1 MNVFVA
7 RLRRAWAGAPRSG
20 SRSPWRLQVAAA
32 SFALLL
38 AACGGDDEKAAEAN
52 PARSAAATAPTEA
65 RKASA
70 DAEVAGEVARRR
82 PRPYE
87 RIGITALAA
96 SPDGIASASA
106 DGRVSVLDETTL
118 GESRVLKQTPGVI
131 AGLIFSGG
139 GRYLIGVGRDSV
151 AQVWDVKTG
160 ELRYQLHGHAHPLR
174 CVAAS
179 DDGSVVATCGE
190 ETRVLLWD
198 GATGKLRRV
207 LSGHSDF
214 VNAASVTADGRL
226 LATGGADARVL
237 LWDAAAG
244 QLRRTLLG
252 HADELA
258 ALAFSGDGRVLA
270 SAGLDG
276 KVLLWDVASGRQLQ
290 ALAAQGTPPVRSLAF
305 NRSGSLLAGGAVD
318 GKVWVWN
325 TESFGAPLQL
335 SGPGS
340 GLTSVVFHPKNN
352 NRLIMGD
359 QEGRI
364 ASVIVPP
371 GSGR

>member
-1 MNVFVA
+1 
-7 RLRRAWAGAPRSG
+7 
-20 SRSPWRLQVAAA
+20 
-32 SFALLL
+32 
-38 AACGGDDEKAAEAN
+38 
-52 PARSAAATAPTEA
+52 
-65 RKASA
+65 
-70 DAEVAGEVARRR
+70 
-82 PRPYE
+82 
-87 RIGITALAA
+87 
-96 SPDGIASASA
+96 
-106 DGRVSVLDETTL
+106 
-118 GESRVLKQTPGVI
+118 VI

-139 GRYLIGVGRDSV
+139 GRCDGVGRDSV
-151 AQVWDVKTG
+151 ARCDVQTAALPVAY
-160 ELRYQLHGHAHPLR
+160 EHPLR

-190 ETRVLLWD
+190 DTRVLLWD

-258 ALAFSGDGRVLA
+258 ALAFSGDGRILA

-305 NRSGSLLAGGAVD
+305 NRSGLLLAGGAVD

-325 TESFGAPLQL
+325 TASFGAPLQL

-340 GLTSVVFHPKNN
+340 GLTSVLFDPKNN
-352 NRLIMGD
+352 YRLIMGD

-371 GSGR
+371 IPGVGQ

>member
-1 MNVFVA
+1 
-7 RLRRAWAGAPRSG
+7 
-20 SRSPWRLQVAAA
+20 
-32 SFALLL
+32 
-38 AACGGDDEKAAEAN
+38 
-52 PARSAAATAPTEA
+52 
-65 RKASA
+65 
-70 DAEVAGEVARRR
+70 
-82 PRPYE
+82 
-87 RIGITALAA
+87 
-96 SPDGIASASA
+96 
-106 DGRVSVLDETTL
+106 
-118 GESRVLKQTPGVI
+118 
-131 AGLIFSGG
+131 
-139 GRYLIGVGRDSV
+139 
-151 AQVWDVKTG
+151 
-160 ELRYQLHGHAHPLR
+160 
-174 CVAAS
+174 
-179 DDGSVVATCGE
+179 
-190 ETRVLLWD
+190 VLLWD

-371 GSGR
+371 RP

>member
-1 MNVFVA
+1 MNLFVA
-7 RLRRAWAGAPRSG
+7 RLRRAWTGAPRSG
-20 SRSPWRLQVAAA
+20 SRSPWRLQVAAT

-38 AACGGDDEKAAEAN
+38 AACGGADEKAAEAN

-70 DAEVAGEVARRR
+70 DAKAR

-87 RIGITALAA
+87 PTGITALAA
-96 SPDGIASASA
+96 SADDIASASA
-106 DGRVSVLDETTL
+106 DGRVSVLDATTL

-131 AGLIFSGG
+131 AGLIFSVG
-139 GRYLIGVGRDSV
+139 GRYLIGVGRDST
-151 AQVWDVKTG
+151 AQVWDVQTG
-160 ELRYQLHGHAHPLR
+160 ERRYQLHGHEHPLR
-174 CVAAS
+174 CIAAS

-190 ETRVLLWD
+190 DTRVLLWD

-237 LWDAAAG
+237 LWDATAG

-252 HADELA
+252 HADELT
-258 ALAFSGDGRVLA
+258 ALAFSGDGLVLA

-276 KVLLWDVASGRQLQ
+276 KVLLWDVASGLQLR

-305 NRSGSLLAGGAVD
+305 SRTGSLLAGGAVD

-340 GLTSVVFHPKNN
+340 GLTSVVFDPKNK

-364 ASVIVPP
+364 ASVIVPAIK
-371 GSGR
+371 

>member
-1 MNVFVA
+1 MNVFIA
-7 RLRRAWAGAPRSG
+7 RLRRAWAGAPG
-20 SRSPWRLQVAAA
+20 SDSRAPWRLPVAAA

-38 AACGGDDEKAAEAN
+38 AACGGADEKPAEAN
-52 PARSAAATAPTEA
+52 PARSAAAPTEA
-65 RKASA
+65 RKAGA
-70 DAEVAGEVARRR
+70 DAKVASGLARTP

-96 SPDGIASASA
+96 SAAGIASASA
-106 DGRVSVLDETTL
+106 DGRVSMLDPTTL

-151 AQVWDVKTG
+151 AQVWDVQTG
-160 ELRYQLHGHAHPLR
+160 ERRYQLHGHEHPLR

-190 ETRVLLWD
+190 DTRVLLWD

-207 LSGHSDF
+207 LSGHGDF
-214 VNAASVTADGRL
+214 VNAASVSADGRL

-244 QLRRTLLG
+244 QLLRTLLG

-258 ALAFSGDGRVLA
+258 ALAFSGDGRLLA

-290 ALAAQGTPPVRSLAF
+290 ALAAQGSPPARSLAF
-305 NRSGSLLAGGAVD
+305 NRKSLLLAGGAAD

-325 TESFGAPLQL
+325 TASFAAPLQL
-335 SGPGS
+335 AGPGS
-340 GLTSVVFHPKNN
+340 GLTSVVFHPQNPN
-352 NRLIMGD
+352 WLIMGD

-371 GSGR
+371 IP

>member
-1 MNVFVA
+1 MNVYVA
-7 RLRRAWAGAPRSG
+7 RLLRAWAGAPRSG

-38 AACGGDDEKAAEAN
+38 AACGGADEKAAEAN

-65 RKASA
+65 RAASA
-70 DAEVAGEVARRR
+70 DAEVARRR
-82 PRPYE
+82 SRPYE

-96 SPDGIASASA
+96 SADDIASASA
-106 DGRVSVLDETTL
+106 DGRVSVLDATTL

-151 AQVWDVKTG
+151 AQVWDVQTG
-160 ELRYQLHGHAHPLR
+160 ERRYQLHGHEHPLR

-190 ETRVLLWD
+190 DTRVLLWD

-207 LSGHSDF
+207 LSGHRDF

-290 ALAAQGTPPVRSLAF
+290 ALAAQGTPPVLSLAF
-305 NRSGSLLAGGAVD
+305 NRSGLLLAGGAVD

-325 TESFGAPLQL
+325 TASFGAPLQL

-371 GSGR
+371 RP